1 MENRIAVKSLKEAR
15 RDQILKSAERVFSE
29 KGFLNSTISDV
40 AKETGVSDTTI
51 YEYFSSK
58 EELLFSIPNDGIE
71 QSKQMLNSHLGYIRG
86 TNNKL
91 RGIIYHIFK
100 FYQDNPDFASISL
113 MTLKTNRKFME
124 TDTYKGLIEF
134 YRLTLEVLK
143 EGIETGELRS
153 DLNPYFIR
161 SVILGSAEF
170 IIIRWLMYGRP
181 NDKTQPLENVDNLY
195 KMIMTGIKNEKR
207 MKNLN
212 FKIKIEPVEIEAE
225 E

>member
-1 MENRIAVKSLKEAR
+1 MTVKSLKEAR
-15 RDQILKSAERVFSE
+15 KDQILKSAERVFAD

-58 EELLFSIPNDGIE
+58 EELLFSIPCEGIE
-71 QSKQMLNSHLGYIRG
+71 NSKEMLNSHLNYISG

-91 RGIIYHIFK
+91 RGIIYHICK

-113 MTLKTNRKFME
+113 MTLKTNKKFME
-124 TDTYKGLIEF
+124 TDTYKELREF
-134 YRLTLEVLK
+134 YQLMLNVIK
-143 EGIETGELRS
+143 EGIQTGELKS
-153 DLNPYFIR
+153 DTDPYFVR

-181 NDKTQPLENVDNLY
+181 DDKTQPILNVDPLF
-195 KMIMTGIKNEKR
+195 KMILHGTKNDKR

-212 FKIKIEPVEIEAE
+212 FKIKIEPVEDDVE